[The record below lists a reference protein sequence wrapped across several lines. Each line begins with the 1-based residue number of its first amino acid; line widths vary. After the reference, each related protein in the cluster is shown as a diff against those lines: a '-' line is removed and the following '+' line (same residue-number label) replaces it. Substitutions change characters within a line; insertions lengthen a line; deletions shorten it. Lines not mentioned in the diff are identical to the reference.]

1 MLPRTLL
8 YVHASDEMYGAD
20 VILLQLLDQLP
31 RAEWRPL
38 VVVPTDVA
46 YEGLLTQELA
56 ERGIELVHYP
66 TAILRRKYFTPVGLL
81 QYLWRLILST
91 IFLARLIRRE
101 QVCLVHSNT
110 AAVIPGAL
118 AARLTGT
125 PHVWHIHEIITR
137 PRFLW
142 KITAW
147 LIPRLSSQVVAV
159 STPTRDH
166 LCAGNRLNQQRAV
179 VIHNGIN
186 PCRFADQ
193 TAAAQAIRREWGVP
207 PEAVLVGMVGRFS
220 HWKGQAHFLQ
230 AAALVAQADP
240 TVRFALVGGVFPGQE
255 GLVTEVRLL
264 AHSLGLADRVI
275 FSGFRTD
282 IPAVLTAY
290 DIFVLPS
297 TEPDPFP
304 TVVLEAM
311 AAGCPVVA
319 NGHGGS
325 VEMVQEQETGYLVDP
340 TDAAAMA
347 AAISYLA
354 VDESRRQ
361 RMGAAGQA
369 RLRECYSLEAFTDKW
384 RQLYER
390 LAPRCQDASI

>member
-20 VILLQLLDQLP
+20 FILLQLLDQLP

-38 VVVPTDVA
+38 VVIPTDVP
-46 YEGLLTQELA
+46 YEGRLSQELA
-56 ERGIELVHYP
+56 ARGIDVIHYP
-66 TAILRRKYFTPVGLL
+66 TAILRRQYFTPIGLL
-81 QYLWRLILST
+81 HYMWRLIAST
-91 IFLARLIRRE
+91 LFLVRLIRRE
-101 QVCLVHSNT
+101 RVCLVHSNT
-110 AAVIPGAL
+110 AAVLPGAF
-118 AARLTGT
+118 AARLART

-142 KITAW
+142 KTTAW

-159 STPTRDH
+159 STPTREH
-166 LCAGNRLNQQRAV
+166 LCAGSRLNQQRTM

-186 PCRFADQ
+186 LERFRGQ
-193 TAAAQAIRREWGVP
+193 TNPAQSIRQEWGVGP
-207 PEAVLVGMVGRFS
+207 AEVLVGMVGRFS

-230 AAALVAQADP
+230 AAALVAQAQP
-240 TVRFALVGGVFPGQE
+240 AARFALVGGVFPGQE
-255 GLVTEVRLL
+255 GLVTEIRQL
-264 AHSLGLADRVI
+264 ADSLGLTDCVI
-275 FSGFRTD
+275 FSDFRTD

-319 NGHGGS
+319 NAHGGS
-325 VEMVQEQETGYLVDP
+325 LEMVRDQETGYLVSPSDV
-340 TDAAAMA
+340 AALA
-347 AAISYLA
+347 AAISRLA
-354 VDESRRQ
+354 ADASSRQ

-369 RLRECYSLEAFTDKW
+369 RLRECYSLEAFTAKW
-384 RQLYER
+384 LALYAQLVAR
-390 LAPRCQDASI
+390 